1 MQPHDVFNY
10 LDHAQLRRSP
20 PCLKDMEALLRALG
34 DPQSAFCAVHIAGTN
49 GKGSTAA
56 MLDSILR
63 RAGYKTGLFTSPFI
77 HRFHE
82 RIRVNGA
89 EISDAALCAHA
100 ARVRT
105 AEEREGLRLNFF
117 QIVTA
122 MGFLHFAAEQCDI
135 AVVEA
140 GLGGRLDPTNAL
152 PRPAAAVITRIGL
165 DHMALLGDTVEDIAW
180 EKAGIIKPGGDVV
193 LLSQTA
199 EVERVVE
206 TVCSEKSAHLYRA
219 DVPASEIRDGALVL
233 HSKLGPLTLGLS
245 GSYQAENAAVALET
259 VRVLGKSGFSIPNSA
274 VRKGLLCA
282 RWPARFELLSRDPV
296 LLLDGAH
303 NPQGAQSLCDSLRA
317 YYPGRACVFLMAGM
331 RDKDYIGCIHAV
343 APLARAMVAV
353 PLNEARALPASMLAD
368 AMRPCCATVRQA
380 NGVEDGLRMALSLAQ
395 PEDVICAF
403 GSLHLAGPVRAY
415 MQRI

>member
-1 MQPHDVFNY
+1 MQPHDVFAY
-10 LDHAQLRRSP
+10 LDQAQLRHAP
-20 PCLKDMEALLRALG
+20 PCFKDMEALLRALG
-34 DPQSAFCAVHIAGTN
+34 NPQNAFRAVHIAGTN

-63 RAGYKTGLFTSPFI
+63 CAEYKTGLFTSPFI

-89 EISDAALCAHA
+89 EISDAALCMYAE
-100 ARVRT
+100 RVRA
-105 AEEREGLRLNFF
+105 AEESEGLRLNFF

-122 MGFLHFAAEQCDI
+122 MGFLHFAAEHCGI

-140 GLGGRLDPTNAL
+140 GLGGRLDPTNTL
-152 PRPAAAVITRIGL
+152 PCPAAAVITRIGL
-165 DHMALLGDTVEDIAW
+165 DHMALLGDTVEAIAW

-193 LLSQTA
+193 LLFQPA
-199 EVERVVE
+199 EIEQVVE
-206 TVCSEKSAHLYRA
+206 AVCAEKGAHLYRA
-219 DVPASEIRDGALVL
+219 NVPASEIKNGALVL
-233 HSKLGPLTLGLS
+233 HSELGPLTPGLS
-245 GSYQAENAAVALET
+245 GRFQAENAAVVLET
-259 VRVLGKSGFSIPNSA
+259 VRVLKRKGFAVPDSA
-274 VRKGLLCA
+274 VREGLLSA
-282 RWPARFELLSRDPV
+282 RWPARFELLSREPV

-331 RDKDYIGCIHAV
+331 RDKDYAGCIRAA

-353 PLNEARALPASMLAD
+353 SLNESRALPASTLAD
-368 AMRPCCATVRQA
+368 AMRPYCGNVREA
-380 NGVEDGLRMALSLAQ
+380 DNVEDGVRMALSLAQ
-395 PEDVICAF
+395 PEDVVCAF

-415 MQRI
+415 VQGL

>member
-1 MQPHDVFNY
+1 M
-10 LDHAQLRRSP
+10 
-20 PCLKDMEALLRALG
+20 
-34 DPQSAFCAVHIAGTN
+34 
-49 GKGSTAA
+49 
-56 MLDSILR
+56 
-63 RAGYKTGLFTSPFI
+63 
-77 HRFHE
+77 
-82 RIRVNGA
+82 
-89 EISDAALCAHA
+89 
-100 ARVRT
+100 
-105 AEEREGLRLNFF
+105 
-117 QIVTA
+117 
-122 MGFLHFAAEQCDI
+122 
-135 AVVEA
+135 
-140 GLGGRLDPTNAL
+140 
-152 PRPAAAVITRIGL
+152 
-165 DHMALLGDTVEDIAW
+165 
-180 EKAGIIKPGGDVV
+180 
-193 LLSQTA
+193 
-199 EVERVVE
+199 
-206 TVCSEKSAHLYRA
+206 
-219 DVPASEIRDGALVL
+219 L

>member
-1 MQPHDVFNY
+1 MQPHDVFAY
-10 LDHAQLRRSP
+10 LDHAQLRHSP
-20 PCLKDMEALLRALG
+20 PCLKDMEELLRALG

-100 ARVRT
+100 AHVRA
-105 AEEREGLRLNFF
+105 AEESEGLRLNFF

-122 MGFLHFAAEQCDI
+122 MGFLHFAAEHCDI

-140 GLGGRLDPTNAL
+140 GLGGRLDPTNTL
-152 PRPAAAVITRIGL
+152 PCPAAAVITRIGL
-165 DHMALLGDTVEDIAW
+165 DHMALLGDTAEAIAW

-199 EVERVVE
+199 EVEQVVE
-206 TVCSEKSAHLYRA
+206 AVCGEKSAHLYRA
-219 DVPASEIRDGALVL
+219 DVPVSEIKDGALVL
-233 HSKLGPLTLGLS
+233 HSELGPLALGLS
-245 GSYQAENAAVALET
+245 GSFQAENAAVALEA
-259 VRVLGKSGFSIPNSA
+259 VHVLRKSGFSIPNSA
-274 VRKGLLCA
+274 VREGLLCA

-331 RDKDYIGCIHAV
+331 RDKDYIGCIRAV
-343 APLARAMVAV
+343 APLARAMIAV
-353 PLNEARALPASMLAD
+353 PLNEARALPAPMLAD

-380 NGVEDGLRMALSLAQ
+380 NSVEDGVRMALSLAQ

-403 GSLHLAGPVRAY
+403 GSLHLAGPVRAH